1 MSEPTSRTV
10 HVAMGAVAG
19 SALAE
24 IAESVVVVDDNLL
37 LGPSSADAARHEAL
51 RARYWG
57 GSPSTALERNL
68 ARQPGSPLCVD
79 IPPTPG
85 GLLSLCRICSLAMAS
100 GSSVSV
106 VDLTPTDAEASGQ
119 AADLPRAT
127 FHAGAGMLRE
137 RPPAALWS
145 KLQVAFAATLWRLW
159 CRRSPMAFSRFFASG
174 HTLHPQIAS
183 LGLYHAGNFP
193 RLVEGRLL
201 LSRVDDLLLRRLSHE
216 WVTPAEVYVD
226 ATAAAAPEL
235 AAWLPHTGDEYVAER
250 LRAWWRHTRGRIVE
264 RQRTNKR
271 ASSMIG
277 WSYRWRA
284 GGEAILDALPSLDT
298 APPVEVGGAVAH
310 DPDRPWICRVEA
322 SAVKL
327 EGRVAFAVTSMSTSL
342 EACGRS
348 SA

>member
-10 HVAMGAVAG
+10 HVAIGAVAG

-37 LGPSSADAARHEAL
+37 LGPSSADATRHEAL

-57 GSPSTALERNL
+57 GSPSTALEKEL

-79 IPPTPG
+79 MPPTPG

-100 GSSVSV
+100 ESGVSV
-106 VDLTPTDAEASGQ
+106 VDL
-119 AADLPRAT
+119 
-127 FHAGAGMLRE
+127 GAGMLRE

-159 CRRSPMAFSRFFASG
+159 CGRSPVAFSRFFASG

-193 RLVEGRLL
+193 RLVEGRLM

-216 WVTPAEVYVD
+216 WVTPAEVYVG
-226 ATAAAAPEL
+226 AAAAPEL
-235 AAWLPHTGDEYVAER
+235 EPELDAWLPHTGDEYVAER
-250 LRAWWRHTRGRIVE
+250 LRAWWRHTRGRVVE
-264 RQRTNKR
+264 RQKTSKR

-277 WSYRWRA
+277 WSYRWHP
-284 GGEAILDALPSLDT
+284 GGEVILDALPSLDT
-298 APPVEVGGAVAH
+298 APPVEVGGAVAY
-310 DPDRPWICRVEA
+310 DPDRPWVCRVEA
-322 SAVKL
+322 
-327 EGRVAFAVTSMSTSL
+327 TSGPYVSRGP
-342 EACGRS
+342 GRS
-348 SA
+348 TRS